1 MSRQKEGYTMARI
14 IDGANMN
21 MIGKNVK
28 RLRKKN
34 GWSQKTVSDKLEML
48 AIYICRGS
56 VSRIEDQSRTVTD
69 IELYGLAKIFRVSID
84 ELFTDI
90 EDQST

>member
-1 MSRQKEGYTMARI
+1 MMARI
-14 IDGANMN
+14 IDGQSMN

-56 VSRIEDQSRTVTD
+56 ISRIEDQSRTVTD
-69 IELYGLAKIFRVSID
+69 IELYGLAKVFRVSID
-84 ELFTDI
+84 ELFETV
-90 EDQST
+90 EDEEG